1 MFMFKLFVALVMV
14 TTVLQAREIRIT
26 AKGGDNGKFYGSEE
40 EHDDKTG
47 ICSLSLFGKGYQ
59 KGEFALDPKE
69 YSEKYTEQKF
79 IGEWKDLYDLAH
91 NAMRKNIIEGTAVD
105 YFEHNNERYLRT
117 VKWEGTNKDNFSLV
131 ITIDKQ

>member
-1 MFMFKLFVALVMV
+1 MFLFKLFVALVMV

-26 AKGGDNGKFYGSEE
+26 AKGGDNGKFYASEE
-40 EHDDKTG
+40 RHDDKTG
-47 ICSLSLFGKGYQ
+47 ISSLSLSGKGYQ
-59 KGEFALDPKE
+59 KGEFALDPVE
-69 YSEKYTEQKF
+69 YSEKYANEKF

-91 NAMRKNIIEGTAVD
+91 NAMKKNIIEGTAVD
-105 YFEHNNERYLRT
+105 YFEHNNERYQRT

>member
-1 MFMFKLFVALVMV
+1 MFLLKVFLALFMV
-14 TTVLQAREIRIT
+14 TTVLQAREIRISAT
-26 AKGGDNGKFYGSEE
+26 GGDNGKFYGSEE

-59 KGEFALDPKE
+59 KGEFALDPVD
-69 YSEKYTEQKF
+69 YSEKYANQKF

-91 NAMRKNIIEGTAVD
+91 NAMKKNIIQGTAVD
-105 YFEHNNERYLRT
+105 YFEHNNERYQRT